1 MDKKLLAALELA
13 ASFTATKKDLR
24 YYLQDVLVKN
34 VGGDCHVVA
43 TDGHKL
49 VKITLR
55 GYNSTLPERI
65 DVISIKKAASF
76 KDMSLALESTLGG
89 NYPEY
94 ERLFPAFETT
104 VTLPHINLQYL
115 AESCTALVKFNR
127 RLHGSKFCAL
137 DFTQLSE
144 TGSNVFTYKSSD
156 EELSIQFIIMPI
168 RK

>member
-13 ASFTATKKDLR
+13 VSFAANKKDSR

-34 VGGDCHVVA
+34 VGGDCHIVA
-43 TDGHKL
+43 TNGHTL

-55 GYNSTLPERI
+55 SYNSTLPERI
-65 DVISIKKAASF
+65 DAISIKKAASF
-76 KDMSLALESTLGG
+76 KDISLALESTLGG
-89 NYPEY
+89 SYPEY
-94 ERLFPAFETT
+94 ERLFPSFETT
-104 VTLPHINLQYL
+104 VTLPLINIKYL

-156 EELSIQFIIMPI
+156 EDLSIQFIIMPV